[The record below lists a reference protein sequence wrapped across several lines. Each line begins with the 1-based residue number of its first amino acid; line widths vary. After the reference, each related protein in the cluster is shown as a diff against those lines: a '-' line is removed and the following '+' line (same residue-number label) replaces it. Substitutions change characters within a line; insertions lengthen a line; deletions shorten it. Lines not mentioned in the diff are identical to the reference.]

1 MAFFERFN
9 RWRQDAHIRRLT
21 HRIATYY
28 GRAGAVGPYAAAALE
43 LYLRRKIE
51 EFRDFA
57 SARYLEDPTLT
68 LADIKQ
74 EWLTLVV
81 KPMARSE
88 FMHDNA
94 KRCAR
99 RSRLFHIEKLSSV
112 QRSFST
118 RPTYFG
124 RFRPQGRA
132 PFTGDGR
139 SDIKQPPKVARQ
151 GV

>member
-94 KRCAR
+94 KALRAAIEAIPHREAFVGAAKLQHQADLLRAVQTAR
-99 RSRLFHIEKLSSV
+99 AGAVYR
-112 QRSFST
+112 
-118 RPTYFG
+118 G
-124 RFRPQGRA
+124 R
-132 PFTGDGR
+132 T
-139 SDIKQPPKVARQ
+139 I
-151 GV
+151 